1 MVHTYKKEN
10 LQSWVTLAVILIIGI
25 SLRLYHLDSYSIFFD
40 EKSTMVVSQGIV
52 LEGANQKEAFSTR
65 KVTIPEFWKAP
76 PFSLRPP
83 DGLLFSFTYQETFY
97 PRAFTPAEFWAPK
110 TLADY
115 YEAMTRSDIGNGSF
129 YYLLLHFW
137 LDLFGL
143 SDYSARMFSV
153 VFSVFIIGLTYLFGK
168 RFFSIN
174 TGLIAA
180 GIVAIEPFFIAYS
193 HQARNYSLTF
203 FLTLLA
209 TYLFLQIIEIK
220 SAKRKDIWLY
230 VGYILAAGLSVLSN
244 FLAIVVLLVHG
255 LYALFFLRSISGWIK
270 MAISAVAALS
280 GVTWW
285 LLFAGGKYT
294 FYSLNHQAA
303 EYKRF
308 AETSPGNNPFGVYPA
323 TLINVYNKSLPIFS
337 DLLIFTNGMSDSL
350 VGKRNAVIS
359 ILVGIFLIVWY
370 RFKDRIKL
378 HEFFMPRVPYVIVL
392 LSSLV
397 YTSNKIQFC
406 ILSVV
411 IFALSFLYDIHKK
424 ADKLQRNRL
433 TMLYMMALVPTLFLI
448 VMAFKGGHTS
458 SLTQRYSGFSFPYVI
473 IVVSL
478 LLQYYSRLTAEFRIL
493 IFFFLVVQFYFVG
506 QRLQEFYED
515 RSVKYGY
522 FATPRVP
529 NPYYEA
535 AQKIKDVYQPGDTI
549 LYPAFKLQVLSV
561 MDRTYLPYSIQD
573 AQLTNLYL
581 SKSLNYIQRMDTTQV
596 DRILIKRYIQND
608 TLEIMNL
615 KGKRYGSE

>member
-10 LQSWVTLAVILIIGI
+10 LQSWLTLAVILIIGI
-25 SLRLYHLDSYSIFFD
+25 ALRLYHLDSYSIFFD

-65 KVTIPEFWKAP
+65 KITVPEFWKTP
-76 PFSLRPP
+76 PFSLKPQEN
-83 DGLLFSFTYQETFY
+83 LLTSLTYQETFY

-137 LDLFGL
+137 MDIFGL
-143 SDYSARMFSV
+143 SDFSARLFSV
-153 VFSVFIIGLTYLFGK
+153 IFSILIIGFTYLFGK
-168 RFFSIN
+168 RFFSVN

-180 GIVAIEPFFIAYS
+180 GLVAIEPFFIAYS

-209 TYLFLQIIEIK
+209 TYFFLQIIEIK
-220 SAKRKDIWLY
+220 STNRKHIWLY
-230 VGYILAAGLSVLSN
+230 IGYILAAGLSILSN
-244 FLAIVVLLVHG
+244 FLSVVVLLVHG
-255 LYALFFLRSISGWIK
+255 IYAVFFLRSISGWIK
-270 MAISAVAALS
+270 MAISAVGALS

-285 LLFAGGKYT
+285 MLYGGGKYT
-294 FYSLNHQAA
+294 LYSLNHQAA

-323 TLINVYNKSLPIFS
+323 TFANVFHKALPMFA
-337 DLLIFTNGMSDSL
+337 DLLIFTNGMADSL

-370 RFKDRIKL
+370 RLKDRIKL
-378 HEFFMPRVPYVIVL
+378 HEFIMPRVPYVIVL
-392 LSSLV
+392 LSALV

-411 IFALSFLYDIHKK
+411 IFALSFLYDIHKN
-424 ADKLQRNRL
+424 ADKLQRKRL

-448 VMAFKGGHTS
+448 FMAFKGGHTS

-473 IVVSL
+473 ILVSI
-478 LLQYYSRLTAEFRIL
+478 LLQYYSNLATEFKLL
-493 IFFFLVVQFYFVG
+493 IFFFLAVQFYFVG

-522 FATPRVP
+522 FAKPRVP

-535 AQKIKDVYQPGDTI
+535 AQKIKSVYQPGDTI

-581 SKSLNYIQRMDTTQV
+581 PKSLNYIQVMDTTQV
-596 DRILIKRYIQND
+596 DRILIKRNNQKEP
-608 TLEIMNL
+608 LEIMNL